1 MEQYSIE
8 ASTAPRQQALNNSGS
23 GLGLAIVKW
32 IAESHHGDVAL
43 ASQPGAGSVFTVTLP
58 R

>member
-1 MEQYSIE
+1 MKSILP
-8 ASTAPRQQALNNSGS
+8 TLGM
-23 GLGLAIVKW
+23 GLAIVKW

-43 ASQPGAGSVFTVTLP
+43 VTNTGSGSTFTVTLP